1 MKKAKIEVLGTNE
14 WKADVKKAAER
25 RGVTVSAYVK
35 DAIFEKMKKDNR
47 K

>member
-1 MKKAKIEVLGTNE
+1 MKREALNIRCTTE
-14 WKADVKKAAER
+14 WKEAVKAAADK

-35 DAIFEKMKKDNR
+35 DAIFEKMKKDA

>member
-1 MKKAKIEVLGTNE
+1 MKKAKVEVLGTNE
-14 WKADVKKAAER
+14 WKNALKEAAER

-35 DAIFEKMKKDNR
+35 DAVYEKMKKDNR

>member
-1 MKKAKIEVLGTNE
+1 LKKAKIEVLGTDS
-14 WKADVKKAAER
+14 WKEAIKEAAQR

-35 DAIFEKMKKDNR
+35 DAVFEKMKKDSR

>member
-1 MKKAKIEVLGTNE
+1 MKKHRIEVLGTEE
-14 WKADVKKAAER
+14 WKKEVRKAAER